1 MAPKRGRNPRQKVRM
16 ETRATPPTTR
26 GPDVL
31 GSVPGWGSGGLAAAT
46 PSGRAQQAF
55 AGPRLGCRSW
65 MGGGAA
71 CAVLLGQT
79 ARSPWER
86 G

>member
-26 GPDVL
+26 GPDAL
-31 GSVPGWGSGGLAAAT
+31 GSVPGWDPVAS
-46 PSGRAQQAF
+46 PRP
-55 AGPRLGCRSW
+55 PRLGGPRRRSQALGW
-65 MGGGAA
+65 VAARGWGGAA
-71 CAVLLGQT
+71 RAVLLGQT